1 MSKPRQTLAERDS
14 APASRGDPAGL
25 RFGAMDPTHEH
36 LRRVADALIAAT
48 NAFAVEQVLG
58 LFAHDAV
65 IDDPSTG
72 HRFDGHA
79 GIRRYVEQYFV
90 GYQTV
95 TRFLSMQRLGPQ
107 RARVRVDFTGDF
119 GHEIG
124 NLDITVN
131 AQGLIARL
139 DADLE

>member
-14 APASRGDPAGL
+14 APASRGDAAGL
-25 RFGAMDPTHEH
+25 RFGEMDPTHEH
-36 LRRVADALIAAT
+36 LRQVADALIAAT
-48 NAFAVEQVLG
+48 NAFAVERVLG

-65 IDDPSTG
+65 IDHPSTG

-79 GIRRYVEQYFV
+79 GIRRYVERYFV

-95 TRFLSMQRLGPQ
+95 TRFLSMQRIGPQ

>member
-1 MSKPRQTLAERDS
+1 
-14 APASRGDPAGL
+14 
-25 RFGAMDPTHEH
+25 MDPTHEH
-36 LRRVADALIAAT
+36 LRQVAGALIAAT

-72 HRFDGHA
+72 HRVDGHA

-95 TRFLSMQRLGPQ
+95 TRLLSMQRIGPQ

-124 NLDITVN
+124 NLDITVD
-131 AQGLIARL
+131 ALGLIARL

>member
-14 APASRGDPAGL
+14 APASRGDAAGL

-95 TRFLSMQRLGPQ
+95 TRFLSMQRIGPQ
-107 RARVRVDFTGDF
+107 RARVRVDFTG
-119 GHEIG
+119 E
-124 NLDITVN
+124 LVMRSATWTSPWMRR
-131 AQGLIARL
+131 A
-139 DADLE
+139 

>member
-1 MSKPRQTLAERDS
+1 MSQPGQPLAES
-14 APASRGDPAGL
+14 AGGAASRDDAAGL
-25 RFGAMDPTHEH
+25 RFGAMAPTHEH
-36 LRRVADALIAAT
+36 LRHVADALIAAT
-48 NAFAVEQVLG
+48 NAFAVERVLA

-79 GIRRYVEQYFV
+79 GISRYVEQYFV

>member
-14 APASRGDPAGL
+14 APASRGDAAGL

-65 IDDPSTG
+65 IDAPSTG
-72 HRFDGHA
+72 QRFDGHA

-90 GYQTV
+90 GYKTV

-124 NLDITVN
+124 NLDITVD
-131 AQGLIARL
+131 ALGLIARL

>member
-1 MSKPRQTLAERDS
+1 MSKPGQPFVESAS
-14 APASRGDPAGL
+14 APASRDDAAAM
-25 RFGAMDPTHEH
+25 RRGAMDPTHEH
-36 LRRVADALIAAT
+36 LRQVADALIAAT
-48 NAFAVEQVLG
+48 NAFAVERVLG

-107 RARVRVDFTGDF
+107 RARMRVDFAGDF

-124 NLDITVN
+124 NLDITVD
-131 AQGLIARL
+131 ALGLIARL

>member
-1 MSKPRQTLAERDS
+1 MSKPRQTLAERDNAS
-14 APASRGDPAGL
+14 ASRGDAAGT
-25 RFGAMDPTHEH
+25 RHAAMDPTHEH
-36 LRRVADALIAAT
+36 LRRVADALIAAI

-58 LFAHDAV
+58 LFAHEAV

-79 GIRRYVEQYFV
+79 GIRRYVERYFV

-95 TRFLSMQRLGPQ
+95 TRFLSMQRIGPQ

-124 NLDITVN
+124 NLDITVD
-131 AQGLIARL
+131 AQGLIAQL

>member
-1 MSKPRQTLAERDS
+1 MSQPGQPLAASAS
-14 APASRGDPAGL
+14 APASRDDEAGL
-25 RFGAMDPTHEH
+25 RHGAMAPTHEH
-36 LRRVADALIAAT
+36 LRHVADALIAAT
-48 NAFAVEQVLG
+48 NAFAVERVLA

-95 TRFLSMQRLGPQ
+95 TRFLSMQRLGPR

-131 AQGLIARL
+131 ALGLIARL

>member
-14 APASRGDPAGL
+14 APASRGDAAGL

-95 TRFLSMQRLGPQ
+95 TRFLSMQRIGPQ
-107 RARVRVDFTGDF
+107 RARVRVDFTRDF

-124 NLDITVN
+124 NLDISVD

-139 DADLE
+139 NADLE

>member
-1 MSKPRQTLAERDS
+1 MSKPGQPFAESAS
-14 APASRGDPAGL
+14 APASRDDAAAM
-25 RFGAMDPTHEH
+25 RRGAMAPTHEH
-36 LRRVADALIAAT
+36 LRQVAGALIAAT

-72 HRFDGHA
+72 QRFDGHA
-79 GIRRYVEQYFV
+79 GIRLYVEQYFV

-95 TRFLSMQRLGPQ
+95 TRFLSMQLVGPQ

-124 NLDITVN
+124 NLDITVD
-131 AQGLIARL
+131 ALGLIARL
-139 DADLE
+139 DTDLE